1 MENNEVIDYDF
12 ARHRALDLLEQI
24 RRVNEMID
32 LHQSRPDGEGNFMAN
47 QYKGMRQQFLDEL
60 QEVLVLFKVQVS
72 IPQAA

>member
-32 LHQSRPDGEGNFMAN
+32 LHQSRPDGEGNCS
-47 QYKGMRQQFLDEL
+47 Y
-60 QEVLVLFKVQVS
+60 
-72 IPQAA
+72 